1 MQHEEDITF
10 DEEIEEPDL
19 DISDIDYAE
28 IADEIDEDYEPLED
42 EEDELDDHDT
52 EPEPPKA
59 ELSSSSSEDDDEED
73 EDEEDEKE
81 TEADLEAI
89 LRDRLASE
97 EDIDE
102 ADEVEGTGEGGAS
115 GGPAHDV
122 EPRRDDEFLC
132 EGCFLLVTPSQF
144 GSRSAP
150 RCPSG
155 EEICPAMDKLK

>member
-1 MQHEEDITF
+1 MQQDEDISF

-28 IADEIDEDYEPLED
+28 MADEIDDDDESLE
-42 EEDELDDHDT
+42 EEDELDDHYT
-52 EPEPPKA
+52 EPDPPKG
-59 ELSSSSSEDDDEED
+59 ELSPSSSEDDEEED
-73 EDEEDEKE
+73 EEEDDKE

-102 ADEVEGTGEGGAS
+102 ADDAEGTEEGRAS
-115 GGPAHDV
+115 GEAAHDIK
-122 EPRRDDEFLC
+122 PRRDDEFLC

-144 GSRSAP
+144 GSRSSP

-155 EEICPAMDKLK
+155 EEICPAMEKLK